1 MEMMRAETGE
11 NGVCVFDDATMSKVK
26 KLVLEGF
33 LGEIDFAVGFIIIFL
48 ANIYNILLTC
58 QQYVVFKQIC
68 EDQKT

>member
-26 KLVLEGF
+26 KLVLEGV